1 MDEALGN
8 LFMAAVVFG
17 LACFIPAILVLSF
30 AILVI
35 AEIKTPAKHNTK
47 IPRRIHT
54 ITSILYAGI
63 ALFNFQLILW
73 DLVTNGGR
81 LVIALFWAMGS
92 IIISRILIN
101 KGHILVAYLVLLS
114 APVIAWFF
122 YSRLFN

>member
-1 MDEALGN
+1 MDEIFGN

-35 AEIKTPAKHNTK
+35 AEIKTPAQRNTK

-73 DLVTNGGR
+73 DLVVNNGS
-81 LVIALFWAMGS
+81 LVVALLWAMGS
-92 IIISRILIN
+92 IIISRVLIN
-101 KGHILVAYLVLLS
+101 KGNTLIAYLVLLS
-114 APVIAWFF
+114 APVVAWFF

>member
-1 MDEALGN
+1 MDETMGN
-8 LFMAAVVFG
+8 LMMAAAVFG
-17 LACFIPAILVLSF
+17 LACLIPAILASSF

-35 AEIKTPAKHNTK
+35 AEIKTPAKPNTK
-47 IPRRIHT
+47 MPRRIHA
-54 ITSILYAGI
+54 ITSVLYVGI

-73 DLVTNGGR
+73 DLVVNGGS

-101 KGHILVAYLVLLS
+101 KGYILVAYLVLLS
-114 APVIAWFF
+114 TPVVAWFF